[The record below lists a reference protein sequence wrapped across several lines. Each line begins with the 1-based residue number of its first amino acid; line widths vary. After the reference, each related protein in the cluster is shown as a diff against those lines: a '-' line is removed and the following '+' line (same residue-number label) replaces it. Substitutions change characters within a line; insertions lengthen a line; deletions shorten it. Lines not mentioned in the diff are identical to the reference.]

1 MGTRTVYRIVVRGEL
16 SERYA
21 IAFEGMEM
29 EEHENRAPDT
39 DGRVKTHKGEVS
51 GRLETTDL
59 ASEQIARDMS
69 GFRDAVS
76 VDSNYHRGG

>member
-1 MGTRTVYRIVVRGEL
+1 
-16 SERYA
+16 
-21 IAFEGMEM
+21 M
-29 EEHENRAPDT
+29 EEHEKRAPDT
-39 DGRVKTHKGEVS
+39 NGRVKTHKGEVS

-69 GFRDAVS
+69 SFRDAVS